1 MKYETFEGV
10 ANPVARLV
18 LGTMIVNS
26 NEIERSFQLLD
37 DAFDLGYTT
46 LDTAHAY
53 PSENAIGD
61 WMKSR
66 NVREKVVVISKGA
79 HPSRERKRV
88 TTFDITSDL
97 HDSLAR
103 LKTDYIDIYL
113 LHRDDTD
120 LPVGPIV
127 EILNEHY
134 RAGKI
139 RSFGGSN
146 WTHPRIAEANAYAA
160 TNGLVGFTSS
170 SPHYSLAEQV
180 EEPWAPGCIA
190 ISGPAEKAARDWYA
204 GNGMPVFAY
213 SSLARGFFSG
223 RITRELFATNK
234 EQIDPACL
242 QAYCHEQNFQ
252 RLDRVQQLAKE
263 KGATIPEIALAYVLN
278 QKFNVYPIIGAAN
291 RDEMTANLAVLDIK
305 LTEKEMA
312 WLDLESDAK

>member
-1 MKYETFEGV
+1 MKYEKLDGV
-10 ANPVARLV
+10 ANPIARLV

-26 NEIERSFQLLD
+26 NELERSFQLLD
-37 DAFDLGYTT
+37 DAYELGYTT

-53 PSENAIGD
+53 PSEWAIGQ
-61 WMKSR
+61 WMEERKLR
-66 NVREKVVVISKGA
+66 DKVVVISKGA

-103 LKTDYIDIYL
+103 LRTDYIDLYL

-127 EILNEHY
+127 EVLNEHL

-146 WTHPRIAEANAYAA
+146 WTHSRIAEANAYAKA
-160 TNGLVGFTSS
+160 HGLVEFTSS

-190 ISGPAEKAARDWYA
+190 ISGPMEKAARNWYA
-204 GNGMPVFAY
+204 ENQMPVFAY

-223 RITRELFATNK
+223 RITRKLFLENK
-234 EQIDPACL
+234 DQIDPACL
-242 QAYCHEQNFQ
+242 QAYCYEQNFK
-252 RLDRVQQLAKE
+252 RLDRVEQLAAE
-263 KGATIPEIALAYVLN
+263 KGASVPEIALAYVLS
-278 QKFNVYPIIGAAN
+278 QPFNVFPIVGAAN
-291 RDEMTANLAVLDIK
+291 KAELKANLTVLDIR
-305 LTEKEMA
+305 LTAKEVA
-312 WLDLESDAK
+312 WLDLESDVR

>member
-1 MKYETFEGV
+1 MTYETFNGV

-26 NEIERSFQLLD
+26 NEIPKSFQLLD
-37 DAFDLGYTT
+37 DAFELGYTT

-61 WMKSR
+61 WMQSR
-66 NVREKVVVISKGA
+66 GVREKVVVLSKGA

-88 TTFDITSDL
+88 TPFDIASDL

-127 EILNEHY
+127 EALNEHY

-146 WTHPRIAEANAYAA
+146 WTHARIAEANAYAA
-160 TNGLVGFTSS
+160 AHGLVPFTSS
-170 SPHYSLAEQV
+170 SPHFSLAEQV

-190 ISGPAEKAARDWYA
+190 ISGPAEKEARTWYA
-204 GNGMPVFAY
+204 GNRMPVFAY

-223 RITRELFATNK
+223 RITRESFRDHP

-263 KGATIPEIALAYVLN
+263 KGATVPELALAFVLN
-278 QKFNVYPIIGAAN
+278 QPMNTFPIVGAAN
-291 RDEMTANLAVLDIK
+291 RDEMKANLAVLDIR
-305 LTEKEMA
+305 LTAAEMA
-312 WLDLESDAK
+312 WLDLESEVK